1 MTNPD
6 STREE
11 HEERYLWDK
20 SEPVDPE
27 VRRLEE
33 LLGRFGH
40 RADPPPSIARRTIVA
55 AAHGA
60 RASAPRGGRR
70 AFLLALAAGLVA
82 LLSGAAW
89 LLGRGGRARSA
100 DGYVV
105 QRHPT
110 QRVLFEGDWLET
122 GERGEA
128 LVRIADIGTVDVGAA
143 SRLRVERTLADS
155 HRLFLERGTLS
166 AAITA
171 DPEVFQVGTP
181 AGLSIDLGCLYD
193 LAVDDDGAT
202 GLSVTTGAVSF
213 EGGGRR
219 VIVPRDARTRA
230 TRALGPSSPVWSDAS
245 ADLFARVEA
254 LDFAEAPP
262 PAEIASVVR
271 ELTSLT
277 LWHLLQARSQAV
289 RAAAYDALVAEAGA
303 PAGLDRALVLAGD
316 ASERE
321 RWLPELSWYR
331 TRFATKVRR

>member
-6 STREE
+6 TTREE
-11 HEERYLWDK
+11 PEERYLWDR

-40 RADPPPSIARRTIVA
+40 RAQPAPAARQALA
-55 AAHGA
+55 AATRGA
-60 RASAPRGGRR
+60 RPNAPRGTRR
-70 AFLLALAAGLVA
+70 ALLVALAAGLVA
-82 LLSGAAW
+82 LLSGTAW
-89 LLGRGGRARSA
+89 LLVRRSGEPTTT
-100 DGYVV
+100 GYVV
-105 QRHPT
+105 QGHPT
-110 QRVLFEGDWLET
+110 QRVLLEGDWLET
-122 GERGEA
+122 GEGGEA

-166 AAITA
+166 AAISA

-193 LAVDDDGAT
+193 LAVEADGAT
-202 GLSVTTGAVSF
+202 RLAVTSGAVSF

-230 TRALGPSSPVWSDAS
+230 TRARGPSSPVWSDAS
-245 ADLFARVEA
+245 DDLFARVEA

-262 PAEIASVVR
+262 PADIASVVA

-277 LWHLLQARSQAV
+277 LWHLLQARSEAV
-289 RAAAYDALVAEAGA
+289 RAAAYEALVAQAGA

-316 ASERE
+316 ASERA

-331 TRFATKVRR
+331 TRFASKVRR